1 VHDPS
6 QNQSNRNLSNI
17 DKKNTL
23 KRKKPVWD
31 DEEEERIVMMKK
43 NEMFIRE

>member
-1 VHDPS
+1 MIRAKTNPTAT
-6 QNQSNRNLSNI
+6 LSNI